1 MTLFMRTARRWC
13 AKGNQTGCSSEGQ
26 KKQKITMSL
35 RLLGHIELPGNFK
48 PGGFDHAG
56 VHCGSGRLYV
66 AHTANDALDVID
78 CVEDRYLHS
87 FENLTGVAGALVSD
101 EHNLVFTSNR
111 GENTVGIFAPDN
123 EAGLAKIGVGI
134 RPNGLA
140 YDPAR
145 GLLLVANV
153 GDPKVPNSFTLSIV
167 NVKEQRMT
175 ASVRVPGRTR
185 WPVFDAQAE
194 LFYVNIAD
202 PAEIVVLA
210 SNAMDRVARTLSIP
224 APGPHGLDFDPER
237 RRLFCACDANQ
248 LVILKADSGE
258 VLTQLELSGSPDV
271 IFFNRVLRH
280 LYVAVGD
287 PGVVDVFDTDVMERI
302 ETVPTERD
310 AHTLGFDAERNKVY
324 AFLPE
329 THRAAV
335 YVDQD

>member
-1 MTLFMRTARRWC
+1 MQST
-13 AKGNQTGCSSEGQ
+13 N
-26 KKQKITMSL
+26 
-35 RLLGHIELPGNFK
+35 
-48 PGGFDHAG
+48 
-56 VHCGSGRLYV
+56 
-66 AHTANDALDVID
+66 ALDVID
-78 CVEDRYLHS
+78 CVGDRYMHS
-87 FENLTGVAGALVSD
+87 IENLTGVAGALVSD
-101 EHNLVFTSNR
+101 EQNLVFTSNR

-123 EAGLAKIGVGI
+123 EPSLAKVGVGI

-140 YDPAR
+140 YDSAS
-145 GLLLVANV
+145 GLLLAANV

-167 NVKEQRMT
+167 NVKEQRMA

-194 LFYVNIAD
+194 LFCVNIAD
-202 PAEIVVLA
+202 PAQIVVLA
-210 SNAMDRVARTLSIP
+210 SDAPDRVVRTLTVP
-224 APGPHGLDFDPER
+224 APGPHGLDFDPEH

-258 VLTQLELSGSPDV
+258 VLTRLELSGSPDV

-280 LYVAVGD
+280 LYVAVGN
-287 PGVVDVFDTDVMERI
+287 PGVVDVFDTDAMERI